1 MESHCGLYGLK
12 YRLQILNWDHLNT
25 SKNTETQEFSDAA
38 SGNETI
44 TTFLGCNY
52 IISSLYYIT
61 IKSYVFIICTSNSI
75 YRNIE
80 KLIQNAKT

>member
-52 IISSLYYIT
+52 IIVLHYNKILCFHY
-61 IKSYVFIICTSNSI
+61 
-75 YRNIE
+75 
-80 KLIQNAKT
+80 LHQ